1 MSRISVPLQF
11 RTCMIAQILPPSALY
26 DKSRDR
32 IVLKSRWS
40 VHIRAASRN
49 QARGLCRC
57 TCRRTVTVLS
67 LIVPSILLLTFLRMQ
82 IDNRAIRGWQAPATV
97 STANPREGKRSS
109 LYSPSWGGGLVQGG
123 SAGHPSPDIRCHIQ
137 TRRYCVCA
145 RSESSRFCRR

>member
-1 MSRISVPLQF
+1 
-11 RTCMIAQILPPSALY
+11 MIAQILPPSALY

-67 LIVPSILLLTFLRMQ
+67 LIVPSILLLTFLRMR

-97 STANPREGKRSS
+97 STANPEKANVPASIPRLGGEDWSKAALLGTPHPTFAATFRRGGIAYVQDRNLHVFVEGE
-109 LYSPSWGGGLVQGG
+109 G
-123 SAGHPSPDIRCHIQ
+123 
-137 TRRYCVCA
+137 
-145 RSESSRFCRR
+145 